1 MRKIVILCSLALMVS
16 ATSAFGG
23 NLTPGDPPPPAG
35 IPWAASWGNDPN
47 VDDHGDGTF
56 TMDVGGN
63 GSAGLF
69 WRLPAYASETVS
81 VTGSWEGDTGSGGW
95 AEVLIFTSTVGM
107 SDEDIGAFIDGTGA
121 GDPEIVSKHDSWDLP
136 TQGIGP
142 HTWGPED
149 IEAAATGWGPFE
161 IHATC
166 DEVIIATK
174 VGNTAVVTFDISY
187 VPEPAS
193 VLLLGLPLLLV
204 RRRR

>member
-1 MRKIVILCSLALMVS
+1 MRKIAVLCSLALMVS
-16 ATSAFGG
+16 ATTAFGG

-35 IPWAASWGNDPN
+35 VPWFAPWGNPAN
-47 VDDHGDGTF
+47 VVDHGDGTF

-69 WRLPAYASETVS
+69 WRLPAYDSETVS
-81 VTGSWEGDTGSGGW
+81 VTGQWEGDVGGGGW

-107 SDEDIGAFIDGTGA
+107 SDADIGAFIDGTAEGS
-121 GDPEIVSKHDSWDLP
+121 PEIVAKKDSWGLNTP
-136 TQGIGP
+136 P
-142 HTWGPED
+142 NAWPWEP
-149 IEAAATGWGPFE
+149 IEAAPTGWGPFE

-166 DEVIIATK
+166 DEVIIGTK
-174 VGNTAVVTFDISY
+174 VGGTAVVTFDVSY
-187 VPEPAS
+187 IPEPAS